1 MAGVTRRAAMVCVLA
16 GALAAMVSAADV
28 LSQLGIPLQA
38 AREAVASVINSGVL
52 NPGLPAKAFK
62 VLPAAARGD
71 VVTQGMAWLK
81 TYTASADF
89 KQQYARIR
97 ETHKPSP
104 PQFEGT
110 PEDEVKKADEEQ
122 KQQAEDSKKALAS
135 LSADQRAQIEEA
147 LKAAQAMAAQMN
159 TPEMRKM
166 RLDGIKGERAD
177 RTKQYEQEVQNWKR
191 DNPESPA
198 PVIAQRLREFLA
210 LSADVD
216 FAAKLTSS
224 GGTMVFENPAYQA
237 KSSQWKMCYRAG
249 KEATGAARTAAQ
261 AWLKELGG

>member
-1 MAGVTRRAAMVCVLA
+1 MAGVTRRAATVCVLA

-28 LSQLGIPLQA
+28 LSQLGIPPQA
-38 AREAVASVINSGVL
+38 AREAVGSVINSGVF
-52 NPGLPAKAFK
+52 NPGLPTKAFTL
-62 VLPAAARGD
+62 LPAAARGD
-71 VVTQGMAWLK
+71 VATLGMAWLK

-135 LSADQRAQIEEA
+135 LPADQRAQIEEA
-147 LKAAQAMAAQMN
+147 IKAAQAIIAQRN
-159 TPEMRKM
+159 TPEMKKI
-166 RLDGIKGERAD
+166 RLDGIRAGRAD